1 MGEEEMCDT
10 TLGLG
15 IGKGG
20 WKEGK
25 DRRCEADP
33 AVRLHL
39 WFPSFPK
46 KEIEEEEEEEV
57 EEERKQ
63 RLITKRK
70 SEEDDDD
77 DNKLQGARKKL
88 RLNPEQSNIL
98 EESFR
103 AHNTLT
109 SFQKEELAQ
118 KLGLLPR
125 QVEVWFQNRRART
138 KLKQT
143 EVDCEVLRTWC
154 ESLRDENRR
163 LRMEL
168 QELRF
173 YTEVS
178 KVEGTRL
185 CSSCEELMSM
195 EEKGRGFDL
204 GKKRA
209 RVFQLCN

>member
-20 WKEGK
+20 CKEGK
-25 DRRCEADP
+25 GRRCEADP
-33 AVRLHL
+33 TVRLHL
-39 WFPSFPK
+39 WFPSCPK
-46 KEIEEEEEEEV
+46 KEIEEEH

-63 RLITKRK
+63 RLTKSK
-70 SEEDDDD
+70 SEDDD
-77 DNKLQGARKKL
+77 DNKLHGARKKL
-88 RLNPEQSNIL
+88 RLNTEQSSML

-109 SFQKEELAQ
+109 SHQKEELAQ
-118 KLGLLPR
+118 KLGLFPR

-178 KVEGTRL
+178 KVEETRV
-185 CSSCEELMSM
+185 CSSCEELISV
-195 EEKGRGFDL
+195 EEKGGGFVL

-209 RVFQLCN
+209 RVLQLCN